1 MIAEV
6 KPPQQMSDAGKFCPL
21 TWDQD
26 PSKEAVFF
34 PEWRRGQL
42 LISQIALVVSLAVL
56 MLGGCAL
63 QPSVPVSAP
72 YAVSGKAVVR
82 TPQGNQRLHF
92 RFQEQQGQYDVVVWG
107 ALGVGKTRLLGTQE
121 RLQVTQ
127 GNQPPVVGPA
137 AELMAQYL
145 GWAVPLS
152 AFSDWLQGRPATTW
166 PVQDPPQRDD
176 QGRLIGFKQQ
186 GWSVVFTEYGQV
198 NGQWRPRLLEITGEG
213 TFVRISLALPRPV
226 MGS

>member
-6 KPPQQMSDAGKFCPL
+6 KPPQQMSNAGKFCLL

-26 PSKEAVFF
+26 PSRWAVFF

-42 LISQIALVVSLAVL
+42 LISQIALVVSLV
-56 MLGGCAL
+56 GGCAL
-63 QPSVPVSAP
+63 QPSAPISAP
-72 YAVSGKAVVR
+72 FAVSGKAVVR

-92 RFQEQQGQYDVVVWG
+92 RWQEQQGQYDVLVWG
-107 ALGVGKTRLLGTQE
+107 AFGVGKTRLLGTQE
-121 RLQVTQ
+121 RLQVIQ
-127 GNQPPVVGPA
+127 GNQPPVTGPA
-137 AELMAQYL
+137 AELMARYL

-152 AFSDWLQGRPATTW
+152 AFSDWLQGRPAASL

-176 QGRLIGFKQQ
+176 QGRLMSLKQQ
-186 GWSVVFTEYGQV
+186 DWSVVFAEYGQV
-198 NGQWRPRLLEITGEG
+198 NGQWRPRLLDITGEG
-213 TFVRISLALPRPV
+213 TFVRITLALPKPV

>member
-6 KPPQQMSDAGKFCPL
+6 TPPQQMSNAGKMRRL
-21 TWDQD
+21 TANKSHRKVVTFIRGWHQGWLQVR
-26 PSKEAVFF
+26 ETAVT
-34 PEWRRGQL
+34 
-42 LISQIALVVSLAVL
+42 VMLAVL
-56 MLGGCAL
+56 VVDGCAL
-63 QPSVPVSAP
+63 QPSPPVSAP

-82 TPQGNQRLHF
+82 APQGNQRLQF
-92 RFQEQQGQYDVVVWG
+92 RWQQQQGRYDVLVWG

-152 AFSDWLQGRPATTW
+152 AFSDWLQGKPAATLL
-166 PVQDPPQRDD
+166 VQSPPQLDD
-176 QGRLIGFKQQ
+176 QGRLISLKQQ
-186 GWSVVFTEYGQV
+186 GWSVVFAEYGQV
-198 NGQWRPRLLEITGEG
+198 NGQWRPRLLEITGET
-213 TFVRISLALPRPV
+213 TFVRITLALPRPV
-226 MGS
+226 MDS